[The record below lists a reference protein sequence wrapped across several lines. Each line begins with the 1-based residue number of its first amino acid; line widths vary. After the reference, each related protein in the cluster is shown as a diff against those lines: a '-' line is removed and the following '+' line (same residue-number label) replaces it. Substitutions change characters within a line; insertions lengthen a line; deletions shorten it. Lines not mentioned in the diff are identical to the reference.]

1 MKKKNGIIII
11 SFFLVLLFGVGCLA
25 RLSKE
30 NDFKPV
36 TNQNYIST
44 CGGCHFLYPPEL
56 LPTAS
61 WEKIINQLNKH
72 FGESVPLDP
81 QSKKVISKFLMENGA
96 DRSSAQKAG
105 KIMNSLEG
113 RAPLRITE
121 IPYIQKKHRG
131 IKAEVLKRKT
141 IGSLSNCIA
150 CHTKAE
156 QGNFNEDYVTI
167 PK

>member
-11 SFFLVLLFGVGCLA
+11 SFLLVLLSGVGCLA

-30 NDFKPV
+30 NDFKPA
-36 TNQNYIST
+36 TNQTYLST
-44 CGGCHFLYPPEL
+44 CGSCHFLYPPEL
-56 LPTAS
+56 LPAAS
-61 WEKIINQLNKH
+61 WEKIIKQLNKH
-72 FGESVPLDP
+72 FGESIRIDP
-81 QSKKVISKFLMENGA
+81 QSKKVISKFLMENGT

-113 RAPLRITE
+113 RTPSRITE

-131 IKAEVLKRKT
+131 IKPEVLNRKT
-141 IGSLSNCIA
+141 IGSLSNCAA

-156 QGNFNEDYVTI
+156 QGNFNEEYVTI